1 MLRRILCAVMA
12 LCLLLSALPAAA
24 EDAPD
29 MAALYPAAPIT
40 LADYTTLYTQM
51 MTDYVDPA
59 YAEKTGW
66 HLVRLPDGAVVVT
79 DGVEKNGVYNVC
91 LTVEGSYVTSIR
103 VAWPYDGTNAQE
115 AFDMYSSFCIM
126 AAMPLAL
133 REGMPFEDAM
143 AIVWDNLMAVM
154 NSTSALDVTPVCGMQ
169 AQMGRTTGEY
179 GAVTMTYTF
188 HQPAAHLPAPS
199 GKDLTGISA
208 QGYMSAL
215 DAYGLSLTDA
225 PLRWTQPE
233 EWLGCTLIAV
243 DSLGD
248 APALLIREDRIALL
262 STLTPPLPD
271 DPTEAFHMAK
281 AMTFLTLVPILMAD
295 GMTQEEAIAA
305 IEAWWIEAHFTSR
318 LASTLAGTHN
328 GTTFYGYT
336 LHTRLREDGSF
347 LLQLQTP
354 LTEQIDFSQAD

>member
-1 MLRRILCAVMA
+1 MKNRILSALLA
-12 LCLLLSALPAAA
+12 LCVLLSALPVAA
-24 EDAPD
+24 EDASD

-40 LADYTTLYTQM
+40 LADYTALYTQM
-51 MTDYVDPA
+51 MTDHIDPA
-59 YAEKTGW
+59 YDEKTGW
-66 HLVRLPDGAVVVT
+66 HLVRRPDGAIVVT
-79 DGVEKNGVYNVC
+79 DGVEKDGVHAIT
-91 LTVEGSYVTSIR
+91 LTVEGSYVTAIR
-103 VAWPYDGTNAQE
+103 VAWPYDGANAQ
-115 AFDMYSSFCIM
+115 AAYDMYLSICIM

-133 REGMPFEDAM
+133 REGMPFEEAM
-143 AIVWDNLMAVM
+143 NAVWDDLMAVM
-154 NSTSALDVTPVCGMQ
+154 NSTSARDATPVCGMR
-169 AQMGRTTGEY
+169 AQMGRTTGEF

-188 HQPAAHLPAPS
+188 HQPATHLPAPA
-199 GKDLTGISA
+199 GEDLTGISA

-225 PLRWTQPE
+225 PLRWTKPE
-233 EWLGCTLIAV
+233 EYLGCTLIAV

-262 STLTPPLPD
+262 STLTPPLTG
-271 DPTEAFHMAK
+271 DPTEAFTMAK

-295 GMTQEEAIAA
+295 GMTQEESIAA

-318 LASTLAGTHN
+318 LASTLNGTPN
-328 GTTFYGYT
+328 GTTFYGYA
-336 LHTRLREDGSF
+336 LYTRLREDGSV